1 MQSLSRT
8 VPDCL
13 CVSVCSGKLQHSD
26 CREGK
31 KHKFT
36 FSPFLLLLNEDLTAV
51 VHMCITSGMNSCNS
65 FYPRGWKKVKKKAG
79 AESRCSR
86 PFTLQMAQRTWS

>member
-13 CVSVCSGKLQHSD
+13 YVSVCSGKFEHSD

-31 KHKFT
+31 KHEFT

-51 VHMCITSGMNSCNS
+51 VHACSTSGMNTCNS
-65 FYPRGWKKVKKKAG
+65 FYPKGCKKVKKKAG
-79 AESRCSR
+79 AESWCSR
-86 PFTLQMAQRTWS
+86 PFTLQMAQ